1 MSKQTT
7 IARRDVF
14 LPAAAAAAAVLLP
27 QHRVRAAE
35 PGTGS
40 EPIFT
45 GIMQIAYIVPDL
57 QQAMQ
62 HYAEHLG
69 VGPWFV
75 TESFRPNDMLYRG
88 QPTAPDV
95 TIGMSYSGQMN
106 VELIQQ
112 RDDTPSVYREI
123 QQRSGFGFHHWAVG
137 STDFDRDLER
147 YCARGS
153 EVAFSM
159 TLASGI
165 RIAYIDTTP
174 HLPGM
179 VELIEVDEGVRTSFT
194 SMFRRALEWDG
205 KTLLAD
211 G

>member
-1 MSKQTT
+1 MSDKK
-7 IARRDVF
+7 IARREVL
-14 LPAAAAAAAVLLP
+14 LPAAAAAATVLLP

-35 PGTGS
+35 RAAPNA
-40 EPIFT
+40 PIFT

-62 HYAEHLG
+62 FYAEHLG

-75 TESFRPNDMLYRG
+75 TESFKPIEPHYRG
-88 QPTAPDV
+88 QPTDPDV

-112 RDDTPSVYREI
+112 RDATPSVYKELE
-123 QQRSGFGFHHWAVG
+123 QRSGFGFHHWGVG
-137 STDFDRDLER
+137 TRDFDRDLQR
-147 YCARGS
+147 YLDRGT

-165 RIAYIDTTP
+165 RLAYLDTTP

-179 VELIEVDEGVRTSFT
+179 IELIEVDDGVVSGFT
-194 SMFRRALEWDG
+194 GMFSAAQAWDG
-205 KTLLAD
+205 KTLLAN
-211 G
+211 